1 MSRRNPIVSSSAK
14 KRFIHPNL
22 MKGKDA
28 RKTIGS
34 NGILEIGT
42 KLLNPSGDIKRR
54 VFYHYE
60 TSKKCSM
67 GWKYMGEGFGLKVD

>member
-1 MSRRNPIVSSSAK
+1 MK

-22 MKGKDA
+22 MIGEDA
-28 RKTIGS
+28 RKTIRS
-34 NGILEIGT
+34 NEILKIGT
-42 KLLNPSGDIKRR
+42 KLPNSSGDIKRR

-60 TSKKCSM
+60 TSKKCSL